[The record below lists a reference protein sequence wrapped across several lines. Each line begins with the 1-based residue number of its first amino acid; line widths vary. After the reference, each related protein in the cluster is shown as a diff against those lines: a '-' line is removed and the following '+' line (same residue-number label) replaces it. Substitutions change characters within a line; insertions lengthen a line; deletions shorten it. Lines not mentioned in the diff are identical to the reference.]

1 MVVAFSA
8 GTGES
13 CLYSCEEKVIPPLSE
28 IPGSNSNP
36 SNELKL
42 RMQGSKRNLRGKKT

>member
-8 GTGES
+8 GTGE
-13 CLYSCEEKVIPPLSE
+13 YSCEEKVIPPLSE